1 MESSN
6 DQPSPAGT
14 MKAFTHTASGL
25 PPAIL
30 HLSHN
35 LPIPILAAPTDV
47 LVKVSHASLNPGGSI
62 ITRLVPMAFRT
73 KPSIPDMD
81 FSGTVTKTS
90 KSVPVS
96 RELVP
101 GTAVFGTVPVSQHV
115 MGGKGALAEYVAVP
129 AENLVLKPSNVSFEE
144 AAGLP
149 ITGVTATSCMDLAKV
164 KKGERVL
171 VYGASGGIG
180 SLVVQMAKGAV
191 GDEGVVVGVCS
202 GRNLEMVKGLG
213 ADEVGLIS
221 LFDLDDFC

>member
-1 MESSN
+1 M
-6 DQPSPAGT
+6 
-14 MKAFTHTASGL
+14 
-25 PPAIL
+25 
-30 HLSHN
+30 
-35 LPIPILAAPTDV
+35 
-47 LVKVSHASLNPGGSI
+47 
-62 ITRLVPMAFRT
+62 VPMPFRT

-81 FSGTVTKTS
+81 FSGTVIKTS

-101 GTAVFGTVPVSQHV
+101 GTAVFGTVPMSQHL

-164 KKGERVL
+164 KRGERVL
-171 VYGASGGIG
+171 VNGASGGIG
-180 SLVVQMAKGAV
+180 SLVVQMAKGVV
-191 GDEGVVVGVCS
+191 GDEGMVVGVCS

-221 LFDLDDFC
+221 LLVLVLDDFC